1 MLSFLL
7 RRLAQGVLVLLG
19 VALTVFLLFN
29 VLPGDPAA
37 LLAGQRS
44 DLATKAAIQADLG
57 LDQPL
62 PARLL
67 GYLNDVSPLGV
78 HPRDSVSRA
87 RYGGLA
93 LLPLGGLGS
102 AEGGRELVLKVPYLR
117 RSFQSNKDVLS
128 LLIDNFP
135 GTLWLALAAMLLAST
150 GGIALGVLAAL
161 RPHSWL
167 DRILVSSTVL
177 GISVP
182 SFVAA
187 IVIAVSFGF
196 YWSSWTGL
204 SLTGQLFETD
214 PFTAERHLVLRNLLL
229 PALALGI
236 RPLAIITQLTRS
248 SMLDVLSQDY
258 IRTARAKGLSE
269 RAVVVRHALR
279 NALNPVVTA
288 VSGWLASLLSGAFFI
303 EYIFNWKGLGT
314 VTLRAVENLDFP
326 VVMGA
331 TLFVAAIFVLVNIAV
346 DVLYAVLDP
355 RVKLG

>member
-1 MLSFLL
+1 MLPFIL
-7 RRLAQGVLVLLG
+7 RRLAQGLLVLVG
-19 VALTVFLLFN
+19 VACTVFLLFN

-44 DLATKAAIQADLG
+44 DLATKAAITADLG

-62 PARLL
+62 PTRLL
-67 GYLNDVSPLGV
+67 GYLNDISPLGL
-78 HPRDSVSRA
+78 HPADSAGRA
-87 RYGGLA
+87 RYGGVA
-93 LLPLGGLGS
+93 LLPLGRR
-102 AEGGRELVLKVPYLR
+102 ALVLKTPYLR
-117 RSFQSNKDVLS
+117 RSFQSNKDVLRI
-128 LLIDNFP
+128 LLDYFP
-135 GTLWLALAAMLLAST
+135 GTMWLALAAMLIASV
-150 GGIALGVLAAL
+150 GGVAFGVAAAL
-161 RPHSWL
+161 RPQSWL
-167 DRILVSSTVL
+167 DRVLVSTSVL

-187 IVIAVSFGF
+187 ILIAVTFGF
-196 YWSSWTGL
+196 YWSRFTGL
-204 SLTGQLFETD
+204 SLTGQLYETD
-214 PFTAERHLVLRNLLL
+214 PFTGARHLVLRNLLL
-229 PALALGI
+229 PAVALGI

-258 IRTARAKGLSE
+258 IRTARAKGLS
-269 RAVVVRHALR
+269 RPATVLHHALR

-288 VSGWLASLLSGAFFI
+288 VSGWLASLMAGAFFI

-331 TLFVAAIFVLVNIAV
+331 TLFVAALFVLINIVV